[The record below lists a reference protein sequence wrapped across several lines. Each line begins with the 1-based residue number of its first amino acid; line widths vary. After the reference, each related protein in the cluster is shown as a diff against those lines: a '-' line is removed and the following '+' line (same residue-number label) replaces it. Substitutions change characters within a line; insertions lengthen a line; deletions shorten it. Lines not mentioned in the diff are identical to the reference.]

1 MALPRQNAD
10 GQQLCAPA
18 AAERRRPTAVR
29 PRQGCAAGRGSPVDF
44 AQRYGY
50 IQNTMIHSR
59 DARRPLLQEEEE
71 NQEEKKKE
79 PDFGLFER
87 ILKTR
92 NILLS
97 GEINKTLAE
106 RVIRQLILLE
116 AESEEQIRVF
126 IDSPGGDAD
135 AGYAIFDMM
144 RFVKPPVL
152 TIGMGLVASAGAIIL
167 LAAPKERRLGLPN
180 SHYLIHQPLSGMRGV
195 ATEIEIHARELDRL
209 RKRINKLIADETGQ
223 LLEKV
228 EKDTDRDYW
237 MGAEEAQ
244 SYGLIARIV
253 SRREELGS

>member
-1 MALPRQNAD
+1 MSD
-10 GQQLCAPA
+10 QLTP
-18 AAERRRPTAVR
+18 
-29 PRQGCAAGRGSPVDF
+29 
-44 AQRYGY
+44 
-50 IQNTMIHSR
+50 
-59 DARRPLLQEEEE
+59 RRPLLQEEEE
-71 NQEEKKKE
+71 NQEENQEEKKRE

-97 GEINKTLAE
+97 GDINKTLAE

-116 AESEEQIRVF
+116 AESAEPIRVF

-144 RFVKPPVL
+144 RFVKPQVM

-167 LAAPKERRLGLPN
+167 LAAPKERRVGLPN

-209 RKRINKLIADETGQ
+209 RRRINKLIAEETGQ
-223 LLEKV
+223 PLEKV

-244 SYGLIARIV
+244 GYGLIARIV